1 VPLLVTE
8 RIKKTYTYVNDD
20 RAVVTR
26 PAAMR
31 EVEALRALRSRD
43 ASYFLHRTGIPIDS
57 PTGHAAEAMLR
68 LGWVRSEEESRA
80 FKQEI
85 WRANDRVVERL
96 LRDM

>member
-1 VPLLVTE
+1 MVTE
-8 RIKKTYTYVNDD
+8 RIKKAYTYVNDY

-43 ASYFLHRTGIPIDS
+43 ASYFLNRAGIPVDS
-57 PTGHAAEAMLR
+57 RTARAAEAMLR
-68 LGWVRSEEESRA
+68 LGWVRSEDESRA
-80 FKQEI
+80 IKEGI

-96 LRDM
+96 LRDL